1 MKLLFENWRKFLNEQ
16 AAFRPDR
23 VGLYLFDFDDTLAR
37 TSCRLNVIYKD
48 GRVEPLATGE
58 FEQRR
63 TELEKA
69 ESEGEISFD
78 EFCHLGEED
87 EFEYLPAIEDFRK
100 VIDDVMKQGSYMEN
114 EVAILTARQPQVE
127 VPIKNKL
134 EKDQGIPGPS
144 YRVYGVNGG
153 GVQKARKVAELLD
166 AGKYDFVYFA
176 DDSQD
181 NLDAVG
187 SVVVDYGIEYQPV
200 LVAHGGLR

>member
-1 MKLLFENWRKFLNEQ
+1 MKLLFENWRRFLKEQ
-16 AAFRPDR
+16 KVFRPDR
-23 VGLYLFDFDDTLAR
+23 TGLYLFDFDDTLAR

-63 TELEKA
+63 AELEKA

-87 EFEYLPAIEDFRK
+87 EFDYLPGIEDFK
-100 VIDDVMKQGSYMEN
+100 DVLNNVMRQGSYMEN

-134 EKDQGIPGPS
+134 EKDQGIPGAS
-144 YRVYGVNGG
+144 YRVYGVEGG
-153 GVQKARKVAELLD
+153 GVLKARKVAELLD
-166 AGKYDFVYFA
+166 AGNYDFVYFA

-187 SVVVDYGIEYQPV
+187 SAVVDYGIEYQPV

>member
-16 AAFRPDR
+16 QVFKQDR
-23 VGLYLFDFDDTLAR
+23 VGLYLFDFDDTLAV
-37 TSCRLNVIYKD
+37 TSCRIHVVYKD
-48 GRVEPLATGE
+48 GRTEPLPTGE

-63 TELEKA
+63 AELEAA

-87 EFEYLPAIEDFRK
+87 EFEYLPAVENFRK

-166 AGKYDFVYFA
+166 AGNYDFVYFA

-187 SVVVDYGIEYQPV
+187 RVVADYGIEYQPV
-200 LVAHGGLR
+200 LVTHGGLR